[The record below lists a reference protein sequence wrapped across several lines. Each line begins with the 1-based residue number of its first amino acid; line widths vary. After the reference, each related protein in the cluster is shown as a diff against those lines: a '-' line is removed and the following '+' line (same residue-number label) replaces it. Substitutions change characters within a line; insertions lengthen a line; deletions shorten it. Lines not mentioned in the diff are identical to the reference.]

1 MILTNH
7 EERHSEVF
15 SARGLH
21 GSKDRPHNCTAN
33 AHKCNHHDEPAD
45 ADGLG
50 DGDAAAGLD
59 VRTVVRDAG
68 LLVLLLHVVVTG
80 PANSN
85 NVNTRKLLLVRGRA
99 WRGRQAGR
107 DTNSEYFRLTC
118 AKELR
123 VSPVFSSMIHTVGS
137 RTTMNEVKTSA
148 A

>member
-50 DGDAAAGLD
+50 DGDATAGLD

-107 DTNSEYFRLTC
+107 DTNSEYFRLR
-118 AKELR
+118 LR
-123 VSPVFSSMIHTVGS
+123 FNASWL
-137 RTTMNEVKTSA
+137 
-148 A
+148 

>member
-50 DGDAAAGLD
+50 DGDATAGLD

-107 DTNSEYFRLTC
+107 DTNSEY
-118 AKELR
+118 
-123 VSPVFSSMIHTVGS
+123 
-137 RTTMNEVKTSA
+137 TSDSD
-148 A
+148 

>member
-1 MILTNH
+1 M
-7 EERHSEVF
+7 F

-33 AHKCNHHDEPAD
+33 AHKCNHDDEPAD

-107 DTNSEYFRLTC
+107 DTNSEY
-118 AKELR
+118 
-123 VSPVFSSMIHTVGS
+123 
-137 RTTMNEVKTSA
+137 TSDSD
-148 A
+148 